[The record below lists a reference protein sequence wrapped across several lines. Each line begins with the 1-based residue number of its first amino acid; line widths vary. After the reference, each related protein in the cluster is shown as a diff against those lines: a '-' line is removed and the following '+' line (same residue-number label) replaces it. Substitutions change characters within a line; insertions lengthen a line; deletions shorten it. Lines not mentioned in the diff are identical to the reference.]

1 MDGKRTMKDS
11 VALLLKCFR
20 AKIRKNCVLVRIVIL
35 FWEVLG
41 IYLLTIYMA
50 KNKVRLMMT
59 IVIMIMVIV

>member
-20 AKIRKNCVLVRIVIL
+20 AKISKNCVLVRIVIL

-41 IYLLTIYMA
+41 IYLLTIYMV
-50 KNKVRLMMT
+50 KNMVRLMM
-59 IVIMIMVIV
+59 IVIIIMVIV

>member
-1 MDGKRTMKDS
+1 MDGNRTMKDS

-20 AKIRKNCVLVRIVIL
+20 AKISKNCVLVRIVIQ

-59 IVIMIMVIV
+59 IVVIIMVIV